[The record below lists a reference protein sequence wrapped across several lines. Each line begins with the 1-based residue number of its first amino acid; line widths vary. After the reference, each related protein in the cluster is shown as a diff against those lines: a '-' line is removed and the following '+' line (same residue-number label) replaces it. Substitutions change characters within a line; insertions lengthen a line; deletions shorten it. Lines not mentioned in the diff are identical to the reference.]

1 MCPQPPSPKET
12 GRNVRQWKRFN
23 FTPALQFYKQR
34 FSGLVLDKTDLIE
47 VGLLPQ
53 IDRQIGVEI
62 ELQE

>member
-1 MCPQPPSPKET
+1 
-12 GRNVRQWKRFN
+12 VRQWKRFN